1 MEIEQIQQAV
11 YIIRA
16 RKVMLDSDLAEL
28 YGVETKV
35 LNLAVKRNLNRFP
48 EDFMFTLTE
57 NEWKDLRFQF
67 ETSSEHGGR
76 RYLPK
81 VFTEQGIA
89 MLSGVLKS
97 DRAVQVNISIMRM
110 FVQMRKFASEYSEL
124 EERISQLEERSV
136 NVHLAISEMMRP
148 NECETKRIG
157 Y

>member
-1 MEIEQIQQAV
+1 MEIEHIQQSV
-11 YIIRA
+11 YIIREQ
-16 RKVMLDSDLAEL
+16 KVMLDSDLAAL

-48 EDFMFTLTE
+48 DDFMFNLTE
-57 NEWKDLRFQF
+57 IEWNNLRFQF

-81 VFTEQGIA
+81 AFTEQGIA

-97 DRAVQVNISIMRM
+97 DRAVLVNISIMRM
-110 FVQMRKFASEYSEL
+110 FVQMRKFASEYTEL
-124 EERISQLEERSV
+124 EERVSQLEERSV

-148 NECETKRIG
+148 NERDTKQIG

>member
-1 MEIEQIQQAV
+1 MEIEHIQQAV
-11 YIIRA
+11 HIIREQ
-16 RKVMLDSDLAEL
+16 KVMLDSDLATL

-48 EDFMFTLTE
+48 EDFMFTLSE
-57 NEWKDLRFQF
+57 IEWSNLRLQS
-67 ETSSEHGGR
+67 ETSSDHGGR

-81 VFTEQGIA
+81 VFTEHGIA

-97 DRAVQVNISIMRM
+97 DRAVSVNISIMRM
-110 FVQMRKFASEYSEL
+110 FVQMRKFASNYSEL

-136 NVHLAISEMMRP
+136 NVHLAISELMRP
-148 NECETKRIG
+148 IERDTNRLG